1 MSSITTTQTNFT
13 TSSSDTETVW
23 LQYGGGQ
30 LTKLVL
36 NSAFPDHVAQQVQ
49 FDRVIYQDADLRIR
63 FDYKGDQSYEFN
75 NAEMEVEV
83 DDTLTFIAVK
93 VTAQGVDTTLQFQ
106 NQG

>member
-1 MSSITTTQTNFT
+1 MSSITTTQTDFN

-36 NSAFPDHVAQQVQ
+36 NPAFPDHVDEQVQ
-49 FDRVIYQDADLRIR
+49 FDQIMYQHADLHIR
-63 FDYKGDQSYEFN
+63 FDYKGDQSYDFN